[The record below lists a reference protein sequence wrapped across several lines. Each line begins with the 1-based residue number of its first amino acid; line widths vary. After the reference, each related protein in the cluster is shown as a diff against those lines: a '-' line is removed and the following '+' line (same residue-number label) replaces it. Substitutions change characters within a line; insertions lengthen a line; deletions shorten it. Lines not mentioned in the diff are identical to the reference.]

1 MLVPALIAVL
11 LLIASHAFLSSDLLR
26 REMESRLSAS
36 FKGRIAVERIS
47 PRGFRGIELSRV
59 RFSAENGTT
68 AQIQAIRLKF
78 EISPLLRGKLY
89 PDRVILT
96 RPSANISLA
105 RSVQADTLPLS
116 GGGTRPGMDG
126 TKKSRSR
133 VRLWPNHI
141 ELRDSTID
149 VIDSHLRPLFR
160 SAGISGTLDGT
171 AKTRL
176 SGTLSGQSAEVLG
189 TLRATPWTSAITID
203 RSTLQFRE
211 LLLPVGEGSLTIN
224 AEIDVERRTHSVEA
238 EINRLVLP
246 EKDLEGA
253 STSLNGVISGRI
265 TLNGDLSGKDHL
277 SGNGSINFHQVDFR
291 PLQIV
296 RTLGQVT
303 GSNELT
309 QLHPQP
315 FKTDFVIENGALLVE
330 KLTIESP
337 VSSLTLR
344 GSIRPDNTLDL
355 ACKLRLPPKL
365 SSAKWL
371 DDLGDAATALDESGQ
386 RTLNFNI
393 LGTTTKPHLDIL
405 EKIAK
410 AVLRSKTSGL
420 IDLLRP
426 KGRIEPKSAEP
437 ANPDR

>member
-1 MLVPALIAVL
+1 MANQRIGLGMPLALAPTM
-11 LLIASHAFLSSDLLR
+11 R
-26 REMESRLSAS
+26 
-36 FKGRIAVERIS
+36 
-47 PRGFRGIELSRV
+47 
-59 RFSAENGTT
+59 
-68 AQIQAIRLKF
+68 
-78 EISPLLRGKLY
+78 
-89 PDRVILT
+89 
-96 RPSANISLA
+96 AN
-105 RSVQADTLPLS
+105 D
-116 GGGTRPGMDG
+116 
-126 TKKSRSR
+126 
-133 VRLWPNHI
+133 
-141 ELRDSTID
+141 
-149 VIDSHLRPLFR
+149 
-160 SAGISGTLDGT
+160 
-171 AKTRL
+171 
-176 SGTLSGQSAEVLG
+176 
-189 TLRATPWTSAITID
+189 
-203 RSTLQFRE
+203 
-211 LLLPVGEGSLTIN
+211 
-224 AEIDVERRTHSVEA
+224 
-238 EINRLVLP
+238 
-246 EKDLEGA
+246 
-253 STSLNGVISGRI
+253 GVISGRI

-315 FKTDFVIENGALLVE
+315 FKTDFVIENGAILVE

-426 KGRIEPKSAEP
+426 KGRLEPKP
-437 ANPDR
+437 AQPVNPDR